1 MPRKNKGQF
10 DAYFKDGYKPKQ
22 GRRPVDLI
30 PRGRPAPPRPEN
42 QAKPESNKPTS
53 KDN

>member
-1 MPRKNKGQF
+1 MPRKNNGQY
-10 DAYFKDGYKPKQ
+10 DAYFQEGYKHKK
-22 GRRPVDLI
+22 GTPVHLI

-42 QAKPESNKPTS
+42 QAKPESNKPAS